1 MKTILL
7 TCFALLVSVPAFAED
22 AKTVPPANKPVCG
35 KTIAECQTAWETSQA
50 SLKEFQSAYQL
61 ARQQRDQTAQAF
73 ADNQV
78 QNAITANKGK

>member
-7 TCFALLVSVPAFAED
+7 TCFALLVSVTAYAED
-22 AKTVPPANKPVCG
+22 AKTPAPPAKPICG
-35 KTIAECQTAWETSQA
+35 KTIAECQTAWETSQT

-78 QNAITANKGK
+78 QNAIAANKGK